1 MAVKNRF
8 NLKTI
13 HKLIR
18 KQKSKQNKTTA
29 LSKIETSKPNK
40 WITLTYTGNESKR
53 LARTLR
59 KIDKNIKIVYKTNNK
74 MNNIISNKIE
84 HVNKYPRK
92 GNLWTVMHKLQ

>member
-1 MAVKNRF
+1 MALKNGF

-18 KQKSKQNKTTA
+18 KQKSKQNKITA

-40 WITLTYTGNESKR
+40 WITLTYNNESTR

-59 KIDKNIKIVYKTNNK
+59 KIDKNIKIAYKKITN
-74 MNNIISNKIE
+74 
-84 HVNKYPRK
+84 
-92 GNLWTVMHKLQ
+92 

>member
-1 MAVKNRF
+1 MAVKNGF

-18 KQKSKQNKTTA
+18 KQKSKQNKTV

-40 WITLTYTGNESKR
+40 WITLTYTGNESTR

-59 KIDKNIKIVYKTNNK
+59 KIDKNINIAYKTNK
-74 MNNIISNKIE
+74 KTE
-84 HVNKYPRK
+84 QH
-92 GNLWTVMHKLQ
+92 NLN